1 MILVDAVYIHTGGSK
16 VLFDF
21 FTNELSKRNLLN
33 NYYFLIDRRL
43 EKNLIVKINH
53 DNYKILNGNESER
66 ILFYKKNSHK
76 FTRFFCMANVPPP
89 IHIKSNYVFILF
101 HNAHIIQPNLE
112 LKNISIY
119 IIYKLKWLYILYK
132 NIRTYNWIVQT
143 NSMFNLVKNG
153 LFINDTK
160 ILILPFFNDK
170 IYSNKVYERYSN
182 DKTFAYIA
190 DGQPQKNHLFLLK
203 VWKILYDKYNLNL
216 KLTLTVSNA
225 YPQLLLKIKELK
237 EAGLNIENQGSIPHS
252 NVLNLYSTI
261 DYLIYPSLIESFGLP
276 LIEAVLSSCDI
287 LAIDKK
293 YVTDVVKPSKSFSE
307 NSVKELVKIIIDIN
321 NGITFPK
328 TQIVVQNRI
337 NDFINLIA

>member
-1 MILVDAVYIHTGGSK
+1 MILIDALYINTGGAK
-16 VLFDF
+16 VILESLISQLRNDNRLSNYF
-21 FTNELSKRNLLN
+21 FLLDERLPSESYSSLCDNFYITKANFGFRRNFYVN
-33 NYYFLIDRRL
+33 NS
-43 EKNLIVKINH
+43 NL
-53 DNYKILNGNESER
+53 
-66 ILFYKKNSHK
+66 YKKII
-76 FTRFFCMANVPPP
+76 CLANIPPP
-89 IHIKSNYVFILF
+89 FYIPNKKVYILF
-101 HNAHIIQPNLE
+101 HNAHLIQPNLD
-112 LKNISIY
+112 LKKIYNY

-132 NIRTYNWIVQT
+132 NNHTYNWIVQT
-143 NSMFNLVKNG
+143 NSMFNLIKNG
-153 LFINDTK
+153 LFVNDSK

-182 DKTFAYIA
+182 EKTFAYIA

-225 YPQLLLKIKELK
+225 YPQILLKIKELK
-237 EAGLNIENQGSIPHS
+237 EAGINIDNQGLIPHT

-276 LIEAVLSSCDI
+276 LIEAVLSGCDI

-307 NSVKELVKIIIDIN
+307 KSDKELIEIIIDIN
-321 NGITFPK
+321 NGVALPK
-328 TQIVVQNRI
+328 TQILVKNRMKE
-337 NDFINLIA
+337 FINLIS